1 MKPFHFTEALGAAPR
16 NSELTRAA
24 RALVD
29 SGEDPDAE
37 RALASA
43 LVLEQRIERALNI
56 EPPAL
61 LAERLLAISRQ
72 VPSRSGW
79 QLVSRKIMFAVAASF
94 TAGAILAGTWVWST
108 QNAIG
113 SQLVADC
120 VEHLSHEPYALSRTT
135 RVPHALLSQLFA
147 RSGLTIDENLIVN
160 YLQPCVVNGQ
170 AALHIV
176 MQQASGPVTV
186 MIMTTSESIGDFE
199 RSLAEAQVRVRG
211 FEAGSLVFMAESS
224 RDFDVVEAKL
234 IASLGI

>member
-72 VPSRSGW
+72 VPSRSDW
-79 QLVSRKIMFAVAASF
+79 QLV
-94 TAGAILAGTWVWST
+94 L
-108 QNAIG
+108 
-113 SQLVADC
+113 
-120 VEHLSHEPYALSRTT
+120 
-135 RVPHALLSQLFA
+135 
-147 RSGLTIDENLIVN
+147 
-160 YLQPCVVNGQ
+160 
-170 AALHIV
+170 
-176 MQQASGPVTV
+176 
-186 MIMTTSESIGDFE
+186 
-199 RSLAEAQVRVRG
+199 
-211 FEAGSLVFMAESS
+211 
-224 RDFDVVEAKL
+224 
-234 IASLGI
+234 